1 MFQIL
6 LLRAKVLIII
16 QWCKQLRLFLLEN
29 VYELGGGVKESY
41 GVVSNL

>member
-6 LLRAKVLIII
+6 LLRAKVLIIS
-16 QWCKQLRLFLLEN
+16 QRSKQLRLFLLEN